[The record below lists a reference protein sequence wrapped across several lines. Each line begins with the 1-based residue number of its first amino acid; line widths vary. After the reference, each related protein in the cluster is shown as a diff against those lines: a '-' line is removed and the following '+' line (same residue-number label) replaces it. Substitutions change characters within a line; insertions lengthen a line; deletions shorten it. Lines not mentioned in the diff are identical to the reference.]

1 MPSPAAERNWP
12 VNNFAEIE
20 RYKDDR
26 QWPDNAEQIIPYNN
40 GQQCDR

>member
-20 RYKDDR
+20 RYKDR